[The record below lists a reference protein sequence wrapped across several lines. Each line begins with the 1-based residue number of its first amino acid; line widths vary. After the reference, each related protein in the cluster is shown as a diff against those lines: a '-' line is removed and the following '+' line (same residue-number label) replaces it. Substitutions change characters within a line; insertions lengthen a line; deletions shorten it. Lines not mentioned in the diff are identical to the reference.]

1 MCQDLGFGSRALGL
15 RGSHGAG
22 IVVWV
27 FLGLR
32 GVEEFCTGSQGVYK
46 GSTQVC
52 YLIRMRFFIGLCKG
66 SVKACLGRS
75 AKQILGLQFDL

>member
-1 MCQDLGFGSRALGL
+1 MALGL
-15 RGSHGAG
+15 WDSGVPMVQGLWFG
-22 IVVWV
+22 

-32 GVEEFCTGSQGVYK
+32 GVEEFCTGSKGVYK

-75 AKQILGLQFDL
+75 AKQILGLQFNL